1 MSYMASGI
9 LGVVAGS
16 LALGAVHL
24 EVAAGNDLLGPM
36 QRGDARLM
44 ETTVSSQVANA
55 TPNVNRSL
63 KGDRANATQPA
74 EGITISFR
82 VQGVDDTTIMMRVPV
97 GDASDIGKEPAKPAK
112 KPNTIGNGS
121 SGPVKRQI
129 ACEPVVSVL
138 TQVSKQLQPGRC
150 VT

>member
-44 ETTVSSQVANA
+44 ETLAAPQLATV

-63 KGDRANATQPA
+63 KGDRTSASQPA

-97 GDASDIGKEPAKPAK
+97 GDASDLRKDTGKPSVKPS
-112 KPNTIGNGS
+112 TIGNGS
-121 SGPVKRQI
+121 SGIVKRQI